1 MCDSEIPVSVG
12 PSGSL
17 ILCQPQPPARRVP
30 EQIPTV
36 ARIKELHGARR
47 RTATDR
53 EYATKQESAYSQWLP
68 WRIEWLAP
76 KPSRLPPLRAIRVG
90 RRFAGRQR
98 RSGSVQPTTMAFPC
112 CLDAPIEKC
121 RAACHRASAVIF
133 SLLGS
138 GWVCRQECAVGQ
150 IPSRLNLHRAAA
162 TLRGRLPLTREV
174 S

>member
-1 MCDSEIPVSVG
+1 MGGG

-17 ILCQPQPPARRVP
+17 ILCQPQPPAHRVP
-30 EQIPTV
+30 EQITTV

-53 EYATKQESAYSQWLP
+53 EYATKQESAYSQSLP
-68 WRIEWLAP
+68 WLIEWLAP

-90 RRFAGRQR
+90 SRFAGRQFW
-98 RSGSVQPTTMAFPC
+98 SDSAQPTTMALPC
-112 CLDAPIEKC
+112 CLDAPIERR
-121 RAACHRASAVIF
+121 RAACHRAGSVII

-138 GWVCRQECAVGQ
+138 GWVCGQECAVGQ
-150 IPSRLNLHRAAA
+150 IPSRLNWRRAVA